1 MPSEPA
7 ARLWSGA
14 HEGLSVNRPGRA
26 HFVRL
31 QQELARKAVARGDL
45 EGARTVLRALRP
57 ADFASATVISETCL
71 RILRDEQASE
81 SNVRA
86 AANILG
92 RLPIDGAPPAGR
104 EIS

>member
-7 ARLWSGA
+7 ARPWSGA
-14 HEGLSVNRPGRA
+14 DEGLSVNRPRRA

-31 QQELARKAVARGDL
+31 QQELARKALARGDL
-45 EGARTVLRALRP
+45 DGARSVLRALRP
-57 ADFASATVISETCL
+57 DDFAGATVISETCL
-71 RILRDEQASE
+71 RVLRDERERE

-104 EIS
+104 ETS